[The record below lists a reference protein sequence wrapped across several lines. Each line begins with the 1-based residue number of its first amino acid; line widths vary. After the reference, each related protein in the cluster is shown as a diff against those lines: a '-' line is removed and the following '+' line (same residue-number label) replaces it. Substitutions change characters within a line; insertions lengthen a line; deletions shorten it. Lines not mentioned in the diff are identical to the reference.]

1 MTKIASW
8 MMGALLLLCSH
19 LTQASD
25 PFPLSPPN
33 FSTPQQ
39 AIISFNDLVSEA
51 NQELNLILA
60 DQKHNTEPNRQKV
73 YALFDKATQVF
84 DLSDVPDSS
93 QNRVALESVML
104 MKEILDRVP
113 LIELSKIP
121 NSNALAQWRVPETG
135 LELVK
140 QADGQYRFSQQ
151 TVKGLYRD
159 YLLVKHLP
167 SHSEASLDYFKYYS
181 LSAGRLIPP
190 HWFYLIESLPDVF
203 MVEYWSQALWQ
214 WLGLTISFMAMS
226 GVLILL
232 FHNVSAPVTRSILAV
247 LTLSGFLYL
256 ADYQLN
262 LTGTL
267 MSTLNIVI
275 ELICWLLLGQVAYLV
290 IYQACRL
297 LMKKQRSNSTLRHS
311 LAQIIGTLLG
321 SMAAIA
327 CLGYGLNRLGVPVY
341 GIVTGLSLGGM
352 AIALAIRPT
361 MENLIG
367 GVILFLD
374 KSLSVGDYCQIGNQS
389 GIIEQI
395 GVRSTR
401 IRAKD
406 RTQITITN
414 GDMIKHEII
423 NFSRRDRYPF
433 KATIG
438 LRYETSMS
446 QLQTITKKIA
456 NLLQEHP
463 NVLDSPIRVHFDTF
477 NAYSLDIK
485 VLAHLNTTSKET
497 FLNLQQSLLISINQ
511 IIEAEDAK
519 FALPSHTTYLATDSV
534 QPAATAQ
541 VQIKAQAIDQN
552 T

>member
-1 MTKIASW
+1 
-8 MMGALLLLCSH
+8 
-19 LTQASD
+19 
-25 PFPLSPPN
+25 
-33 FSTPQQ
+33 
-39 AIISFNDLVSEA
+39 IS
-51 NQELNLILA
+51 
-60 DQKHNTEPNRQKV
+60 
-73 YALFDKATQVF
+73 
-84 DLSDVPDSS
+84 
-93 QNRVALESVML
+93 
-104 MKEILDRVP
+104 
-113 LIELSKIP
+113 
-121 NSNALAQWRVPETG
+121 
-135 LELVK
+135 
-140 QADGQYRFSQQ
+140 
-151 TVKGLYRD
+151 
-159 YLLVKHLP
+159 
-167 SHSEASLDYFKYYS
+167 
-181 LSAGRLIPP
+181 
-190 HWFYLIESLPDVF
+190 
-203 MVEYWSQALWQ
+203 
-214 WLGLTISFMAMS
+214 
-226 GVLILL
+226 
-232 FHNVSAPVTRSILAV
+232 
-247 LTLSGFLYL
+247 
-256 ADYQLN
+256 
-262 LTGTL
+262 
-267 MSTLNIVI
+267 
-275 ELICWLLLGQVAYLV
+275 QVAYLV

-389 GIIEQI
+389 GVIEQI

-414 GDMIKHEII
+414 GDLIKHEII

-485 VLAHLNTTSKET
+485 VLAHLNTTNKET

-511 IIEAEDAK
+511 IIEAEGAK

-534 QPAATAQ
+534 QLAATAK

>member
-8 MMGALLLLCSH
+8 MMGSLLFLFSY

-33 FSTPQQ
+33 LSTPLH
-39 AIISFNDLVSEA
+39 ALTSFNGLVAEA
-51 NQELNLILA
+51 NNELNRILE
-60 DQKHNTEPNRQKV
+60 DKKYKTEPNRQKV

-113 LIELSKIP
+113 PIELSKIP
-121 NSNALAQWRVPETG
+121 NSNTLTQWRVPETS

-140 QADGQYRFSQQ
+140 QADGQYRFSKQ

-167 SHSEASLDYFKYYS
+167 THSEASLDYFKYYS

-190 HWFYLIESLPDVF
+190 SWFYLIEALPSAF
-203 MVEYWSQALWQ
+203 MVEYWNQALWQ
-214 WLGLTISFMAMS
+214 WLGLTISIAGM
-226 GVLILL
+226 GIVLLLL
-232 FHNVSAPVTRSILAV
+232 FHNINTPVIRSILAV

-262 LTGTL
+262 LTGVL

-275 ELICWLLLGQVAYLV
+275 ELICWLLLSQVAYLI

-311 LAQIIGTLLG
+311 LAQIIGTLFG

-389 GIIEQI
+389 GVIEQI

-401 IRAKD
+401 LRAKD

-414 GDMIKHEII
+414 GDLIKHEII

-438 LRYETSMS
+438 LRYETDMS

-456 NLLQEHP
+456 DLIQEHTD
-463 NVLDSPIRVHFDTF
+463 VLDSPIRVHFDTF
-477 NAYSLDIK
+477 NAYSLDIQI
-485 VLAHLNTTSKET
+485 LAHLNTTNRET
-497 FLNLQQSLLISINQ
+497 FLNLQQALLISINQ
-511 IIEAEDAK
+511 IVEAEGAK
-519 FALPSHTTYLATDSV
+519 FAYPSNTTYLTADSL
-534 QPAATAQ
+534 QPAVATQ
-541 VQIKAQAIDQN
+541 VQVINQN
-552 T
+552 A